1 MAIAVRIHRFSSIV
15 LGIGSKFLERLIAV
29 DELSRLMQNVE
40 VVRGGEL
47 KAGYLTPGI
56 MRGKAFESENVVFS
70 QTRVEGG
77 AMSSWHHHGA
87 RDLYA
92 FVVTGRLRLEY
103 GLSGGGVAVV
113 GQGDFV
119 HISPGVVHRDVN
131 PDAKQELVIVNVL
144 VGKGDAVVNVDGP
157 QQKPA

>member
-1 MAIAVRIHRFSSIV
+1 
-15 LGIGSKFLERLIAV
+15 
-29 DELSRLMQNVE
+29 MQNVE

-70 QTRVEGG
+70 QTRVQGG
-77 AMSSWHHHGA
+77 SMSAWHHGA

-103 GLSGGGVAVV
+103 GPSGGEVAVV

-119 HISPGVVHRDVN
+119 HVSPGVVHRDVN
-131 PDAKQELVIVNVL
+131 PDAKQELVIVNIL
-144 VGKGDAVVNVDGP
+144 VGNGDAVVNVEGP
-157 QQKPA
+157 PRKPA